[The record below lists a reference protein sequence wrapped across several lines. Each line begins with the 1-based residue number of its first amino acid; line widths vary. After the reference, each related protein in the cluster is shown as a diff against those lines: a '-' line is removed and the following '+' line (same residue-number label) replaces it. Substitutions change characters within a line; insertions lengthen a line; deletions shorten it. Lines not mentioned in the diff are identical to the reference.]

1 MARALFAAIAS
12 VALLGGCVVQ
22 DERPMVRIAAEKATR
37 EVPEDEL
44 LDVGVRLFDPNIPT
58 EEQDRERERVFP
70 EVRKAESRY
79 IPVVIRDT
87 LEGTGYWGQGLE
99 GREPREDR
107 LVDRDRVVELDAA
120 MDDAVA
126 HRGHAHV
133 RRALAQQA
141 QRRPQRVVVGSA
153 GAALARQDP
162 VGKHGTAGALHT
174 QPGARS
180 QAVGD
185 PREPRRA
192 FGARGRVERELD
204 GGGARVEREDVV
216 RHPGRAL
223 MPRPAGCRGA

>member
-87 LEGTGYWGQGLE
+87 LEGTGYWGQ
-99 GREPREDR
+99 
-107 LVDRDRVVELDAA
+107 VRVLPQDSSA
-120 MDDAVA
+120 MDVL
-126 HRGHAHV
+126 V
-133 RRALAQQA
+133 
-141 QRRPQRVVVGSA
+141 
-153 GAALARQDP
+153 
-162 VGKHGTAGALHT
+162 TAGSCSPTVA
-174 QPGARS
+174 S
-180 QAVGD
+180 
-185 PREPRRA
+185 
-192 FGARGRVERELD
+192 
-204 GGGARVEREDVV
+204 
-216 RHPGRAL
+216 
-223 MPRPAGCRGA
+223 